1 MKINLR
7 KNYALC
13 KIMKITL
20 SQIVL
25 AILFTGI
32 SFAEKSNAQTV
43 LNQIVSIKVDNTSLS
58 SVLKQIEKG
67 TNAKF
72 VYSKNVVKIDQNV
85 SIQATDQKLWMV
97 LDKLLN
103 SNGIAYEAFDNQIV
117 LSQNRYKDK
126 LNRVDK
132 TVLVEEKVAI
142 SIKGKVTDNKG
153 QPLIGV
159 SIKVKGT
166 TIGASTD
173 VIGQYA
179 LTVPDGSNILVFTYL
194 GYVIQEISVD
204 GRNIVNVT
212 MIEDT
217 KSLDEVV
224 VVGYSAQKKKDII
237 GSVTV
242 VNMEEIKSVPSVSAD
257 QALQGMASGVN
268 VIKSGIPG
276 AAAKIFVRGVTSFG
290 NTDPLVIIDGIAGSL
305 ENISAAEIESM
316 QVLKDAGSSAIYG
329 VRGANGVIIVT
340 TKKGKQGPPR
350 FSYDSSYEMT
360 YPLSGN
366 PYNVLSSEDWLKV
379 FAVAYPG
386 SDLLKFGGKLPDY
399 VFRGPSGAGAAMEGD
414 PRVDPKLYRQDL
426 RNTGSN
432 YIIQKVNK
440 TNDGSDWWDWTY
452 NKAPSL
458 IQNMS
463 ISGGTEK
470 AKYLF
475 GLGLTDQKGTMV
487 ESFMKRL
494 SARANT
500 EYSLNKNIRI
510 GENLNF
516 IHVSMPSST
525 NGATAA
531 SWRMTPIVP
540 LYDIM
545 GNWGG
550 TWGGPDLGV
559 NGNQVGITTRN
570 IANDKNYDWLIRG
583 NAYAEV
589 DFLKDLTART
599 SIGYSI
605 ANSFDHDFTAN
616 QPENLE
622 QSSIDNSLSVSA
634 GYGSTMTWTNTLNYN
649 KLLGKHGIKLMAGSE
664 AISSTNRNL
673 VGGSGRFFSADVNY
687 QTLGNG
693 TISLSN
699 GSSVGISTLFSV
711 FSRADYTFDNKY
723 LLGATLRRD
732 GSSVFGPEK
741 RYGVFPS
748 VSLGWRVTNEKF
760 MQNVKWLNDLKVRG
774 SYGILGSQNNVS
786 SSNSFS
792 LYGSGLGT
800 TYYDITGSSTSTVLG
815 FARSRIGNPLTGWEE
830 NKVYNFGFDASLLNY
845 NLEVSLE
852 YYEKSINGL
861 LFAEPLPAVIIGGA
875 TAPTINIGDI
885 QNKGFDGSI
894 RYRGKIAKDLTFAAT
909 LNATTYKNEVVD
921 IPGPGY
927 FDSGSGYSMG
937 SISRNQEGHPVSSY
951 FGYKVLGLFN
961 SANEVAAAPKQP
973 SAEPGRFRYQDTDGN
988 GTINSLDRVHLGDP
1002 NPDFTY
1008 GLNLNL
1014 AYKGFDF
1021 TSFFYGSQGN
1031 EVFQSLLVYTNFFS
1045 NYMEQKSNRL
1055 LNAWTPQNTNTTVP
1069 KVETSSTF
1077 STTQVANSYFVEDG
1091 SYFRL
1096 RSLVLGYTF
1105 NPTILQKVGLSKLR
1119 VFGQG
1124 GNLFTITKYS
1134 GTDPEIGGPTSAFGI
1149 DNGIYPNNQKS
1160 FILGL
1165 NVSF

>member
-1 MKINLR
+1 MNFNSKVMPEARL
-7 KNYALC
+7 K
-13 KIMKITL
+13 L
-20 SQIVL
+20 SQILL
-25 AILFTGI
+25 AMKLTTILILAALSTVSASSYSQLVTLHKKNI
-32 SFAEKSNAQTV
+32 SIGEV
-43 LNQIVSIKVDNTSLS
+43 MRL
-58 SVLKQIEKG
+58 IEKQ
-67 TNAKF
+67 TNYHFLYDRRDIEKARLI
-72 VYSKNVVKIDQNV
+72 NVDVGNV
-85 SIQATDQKLWMV
+85 SVEVA
-97 LDKLLN
+97 LDKCFKDQPLTYKVFN
-103 SNGIAYEAFDNQIV
+103 NTIV
-117 LSQNRYKDK
+117 IKSKEYFKVETLAKDK
-126 LNRVDK
+126 IVQ
-132 TVLVEEKVAI
+132 
-142 SIKGKVTDNKG
+142 GKVINKMG
-153 QPLIGV
+153 ETLIGV
-159 SIKVKGT
+159 SVKVKGT
-166 TIGASTD
+166 PIGASTD
-173 VIGQYA
+173 VNGQYS
-179 LTVPDGSNILVFTYL
+179 LTVPDGSNVLVFTYL
-194 GYVIQEISVD
+194 GYLIQEISVD
-204 GRNIVNVT
+204 GRSIVDVT
-212 MIEDT
+212 MLEDT

-242 VNMEEIKSVPSVSAD
+242 VNMEEMKSVPSVSAD

-276 AAAKIFVRGVTSFG
+276 AGAKIMVRGVTSFG

-305 ENISAAEIESM
+305 DNISAAEIESM

-340 TKKGKQGPPR
+340 TKKGKNGPPK
-350 FSYDSSYEMT
+350 FSYDSSYGMT

-414 PRVDPKLYRQDL
+414 PRVDPALYRQDQ

-440 TNDGSDWWDWTY
+440 TNNGSDWWDWTY
-452 NKAPSL
+452 DKAPSL

-463 ISGGTEK
+463 VSGGNDK
-470 AKYLF
+470 ATYLF
-475 GLGLTDQKGTMV
+475 GVGLTDQKGTMV
-487 ESFMKRL
+487 ESFMKRI

-500 EYSLNKNIRI
+500 EYKLNKNIRI

-516 IHVSMPSST
+516 IHISMPST
-525 NGATAA
+525 TDGATAA
-531 SWRMTPIVP
+531 AWRMTPIVP
-540 LYDIM
+540 LYDIK

-559 NGNQVGITTRN
+559 NANQVGVTKRN
-570 IANDKNYDWLIRG
+570 LGSDKNYDWLIRG

-589 DFLKDLTART
+589 DFLKNFTARS
-599 SIGYSI
+599 SIGYGIS
-605 ANSFDHDFTAN
+605 NSYDHDFTAN

-622 QSSIDNSLSVSA
+622 QSSIDNSLNIRS

-649 KLLGKHGIKLMAGSE
+649 KLLGKHDIKFMVGSE
-664 AISSTNRNL
+664 AISSTNRDL
-673 VGGSGRFFSADVNY
+673 AGGSGRFFSADVNY

-693 TISLSN
+693 TISVSN
-699 GSSVGISTLFSV
+699 SSSVSQSALFSV
-711 FSRADYTFDNKY
+711 FSRADYTFDDKY
-723 LLGATLRRD
+723 LLGVTLRRD
-732 GSSVFGPEK
+732 GSSVFGTEK

-748 VSLGWRVTNEKF
+748 VSAGWRVTNEKF

-774 SYGILGSQNNVS
+774 SYGILGSQNNVAS
-786 SSNSFS
+786 TNAFS

-830 NKVYNFGFDASLLNY
+830 NIVSNFGFDASVLNY

-852 YYEKSINGL
+852 YFKKSIRGL

-875 TAPTINIGDI
+875 TSPTINIGDI
-885 QNKGFDGSI
+885 QNTGFDGSL
-894 RYRGKIAKDLTFAAT
+894 RYRGKVTKELSFAAT

-927 FDSGSGYSMG
+927 FDAGSGYSMG

-961 SANEVAAAPKQP
+961 TAAEVSSAPTQNGAQ
-973 SAEPGRFRYQDTDGN
+973 PGRFRYQDTDGN
-988 GTINSLDRVHLGDP
+988 NIINSNDRVHLGDP

-1055 LNAWTPQNTNTTVP
+1055 LNAWTPQNMNTTVP

-1105 NPTILQKVGLSKLR
+1105 KSSILDKVGLSKLR

-1124 GNLFTITKYS
+1124 SNLFTITKYS
-1134 GTDPEIGGPTSAFGI
+1134 GVDPEIGGPTNAFGI
-1149 DNGIYPNNQKS
+1149 DNGRYPNNEKS
-1160 FILGL
+1160 IILGL
-1165 NVSF
+1165 NVTF